1 MTLSGQISDSAI
13 RDTLTAVF
21 AGPDFT
27 SVARETLFSRV
38 IHWIGELL
46 RELQRLTG
54 GSRLLYYTVMIAAV
68 LMVVGIIARTVYLA
82 YAGGAFGG
90 GRGRL
95 LTGAARRGA
104 ADPWAIAQRLAAD
117 GDYTAAAHALYGA
130 VLLNA
135 SREGLVRLHDAKT
148 IGDYLREMRARASA
162 KLLQTFREFTRG
174 YEHVVYGVGQCDRAR
189 YERLYG
195 LASQIVSDV

>member
-1 MTLSGQISDSAI
+1 MTPSGQISDSAI

-27 SVARETLFSRV
+27 SVARETLFSRI

-54 GSRLLYYTVMIAAV
+54 GSRLLYYTVLVAAV
-68 LMVVGIIARTVYLA
+68 LLVVGMIARTVYVA

-90 GRGRL
+90 
-95 LTGAARRGA
+95 RRGGLFPGGA
-104 ADPWAIAQRLAAD
+104 RGEADDPWTIAQRLASE
-117 GDYTAAAHALYGA
+117 GDYTAAAHELYGA
-130 VLLNA
+130 VLLSA
-135 SREGLVRLHDAKT
+135 SRGGLVRLHDAKT
-148 IGDYLREMRARASA
+148 IGDYLREMRTRASA
-162 KLLQTFREFTRG
+162 GLLQAFREFTRG
-174 YEHVVYGVGQCDRAR
+174 YEYVVYGVGQCDRAR

-195 LASQIVSDV
+195 LATQIVSDV